1 MKLPKISEMITKI
14 LNDPITDQEIEKA
27 IEELK
32 VGKLQDRM
40 DYLNFI
46 KLSNRK

>member
-1 MKLPKISEMITKI
+1 MITKI

-32 VGKLQDRM
+32 VGKTPGPDGLSKF
-40 DYLNFI
+40 YKVI
-46 KLSNRK
+46 KQEMTSIL